1 MVERENA
8 ERSFDIEF
16 CAIEF
21 HGFFLP
27 VRSIGRYCPSY
38 WTPLKQIPCAWCVVL
53 NSITYPAVLI
63 LSAKSAT
70 RGQEVRNEE
79 GKHMATYSVDAVE
92 KFGLGVLKSEG
103 VVIDKENNVYGGGR
117 NAIVYKVNPEGKV
130 SELCTLP
137 AGSVPNGVTMDR
149 QGNVVYCDLGKM
161 AMMKVTPSGQVSMIA
176 DRVGDLALTLP
187 NFASY
192 DAEGNLY
199 VSNTSTRDIHTV
211 LPELSH
217 PEPNGALVRIRP
229 NGKGDVV
236 ATGIYAANGTAIDPQ
251 EEAVYVLESS
261 RNDCLRIALKKD
273 GTFGKAEVYA
283 KDFPALPDGM
293 AFDVENNLYVT
304 LPGVAKDGTLVP
316 ANQILKVDRQGQ
328 WSLFVDDPEGKKLIL
343 PTNCAFGG
351 AGLHDL
357 YFANLEGD
365 HFSRLHT
372 PFRGHPLYH
381 QR

>member
-1 MVERENA
+1 
-8 ERSFDIEF
+8 
-16 CAIEF
+16 
-21 HGFFLP
+21 
-27 VRSIGRYCPSY
+27 
-38 WTPLKQIPCAWCVVL
+38 
-53 NSITYPAVLI
+53 
-63 LSAKSAT
+63 
-70 RGQEVRNEE
+70 
-79 GKHMATYSVDAVE
+79 MATYAIEKVE
-92 KFGLGVLKSEG
+92 IFGKGVLQAEG
-103 VVIDKENNVYGGGR
+103 VVIDKEGYVYGGGR
-117 NAIVYKVNPEGKV
+117 NGIIYKVSPEGKV
-130 SELCTLP
+130 TELVTLP
-137 AGSVPNGVTMDR
+137 SGSIPNGITMDR
-149 QGNVVYCDLGKM
+149 NGDLVYCDLGKQGVIR
-161 AMMKVTPSGQVSMIA
+161 VTQSGRVSLIA
-176 DRVGDLALTLP
+176 DRVGDVKLTLP

-199 VSNTSTRDIHTV
+199 VSNTSTRDINTV

-261 RNDCLRIALKKD
+261 RNDCLRIAIKKD
-273 GTFGKAEVYA
+273 GTFGKAEVYS

-293 AFDVENNLYVT
+293 AFDVGNDLYVT
-304 LPGVAKDGTLVP
+304 LPGVAKNGTLVP
-316 ANQILKVDRQGQ
+316 ANQILKVNPQGQ
-328 WSLFVDDPEGKKLIL
+328 WSLLVDDPEGTKLIL

-351 AGLHDL
+351 PGLQDL

-372 PFRGHPLYH
+372 PFRGHPLCH